1 MTRNIIAIL
10 RGITPEEA
18 EPVCEALL
26 EAGLT
31 TIEIPLN
38 SPRPLQSIAALAKK
52 FGSQAVIGAGT
63 VLTAREVRDVADAG
77 GRIIVSPSFDA
88 EVVAETKALKLASWP
103 GVLTPSECFA
113 ALKAG
118 ADGLKIFPCSVV
130 GPAGIKAMRAVLP
143 ARDRDL
149 CRRRRRSGE
158 FPGMVQRGRYRVRGW
173 NGALSAWK
181 LACSIAQGRQRDRS
195 GLRWRALKR
204 QAELPPQSAA
214 RFSLA
219 TKNIENEPMQRSS
232 RGAGMGDASDDV

>member
-10 RGITPEEA
+10 RGVSPEEA

-38 SPRPLQSIAALAKK
+38 SPRPLQSIAALARK
-52 FGSQAVIGAGT
+52 FGSLATIGAGT
-63 VLTAREVRDVADAG
+63 VLTALEVRDVANAG
-77 GRIIVSPSFDA
+77 GRIIVSPSFDSD
-88 EVVAETKALKLASWP
+88 VVAETKALKLASWP

-143 ARDRDL
+143 AQTAIYAVGGA
-149 CRRRRRSGE
+149 SPANFGE
-158 FPGMVQRGRYRVRGW
+158 W
-173 NGALSAWK
+173 LSAGITGFGIGTALYQPGK
-181 LACSIAQGRQRDRS
+181 SLPQ
-195 GLRWRALKR
+195 LRKCASEIVRAYDCAHK
-204 QAELPPQSAA
+204 S
-214 RFSLA
+214 
-219 TKNIENEPMQRSS
+219 NH
-232 RGAGMGDASDDV
+232 

>member
-10 RGITPEEA
+10 RGISPEEA

-38 SPRPLQSIAALAKK
+38 SPRPLQSIAVLAKK

-63 VLTAREVRDVADAG
+63 VLTAKEVRDVANAG

-103 GVLTPSECFA
+103 GVLTPSECFS

-130 GPAGIKAMRAVLP
+130 GPAGVKAMRAVLP
-143 ARDRDL
+143 EQTAIYAVGGAGPANFADWFAAGVTGFGIGTAL
-149 CRRRRRSGE
+149 YQ
-158 FPGMVQRGRYRVRGW
+158 PG
-173 NGALSAWK
+173 N
-181 LACSIAQGRQRDRS
+181 
-195 GLRWRALKR
+195 
-204 QAELPPQSAA
+204 
-214 RFSLA
+214 SLA
-219 TKNIENEPMQRSS
+219 QLQKAAKEIVNAYDSAR
-232 RGAGMGDASDDV
+232 